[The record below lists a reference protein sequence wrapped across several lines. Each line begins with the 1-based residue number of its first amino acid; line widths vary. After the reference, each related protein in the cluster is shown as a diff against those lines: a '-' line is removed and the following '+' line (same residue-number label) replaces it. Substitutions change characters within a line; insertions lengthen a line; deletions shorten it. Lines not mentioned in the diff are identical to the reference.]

1 MMEKLEKSKRRMRRI
16 LERREDVVRGI
27 NKIHGKSETMKE
39 RNVDERKGAAGER
52 EKDLGGRFSGLGKVY
67 VKEERDGKML

>member
-1 MMEKLEKSKRRMRRI
+1 MRRI

-27 NKIHGKSETMKE
+27 NKIHGKSEAMKE

-52 EKDLGGRFSGLGKVY
+52 EKDLRGRFCGLGKSIF
-67 VKEERDGKML
+67 EG